1 MSSSLGHQS
10 LNLRLKE
17 QSEVT
22 AFYVPVGCV
31 FKFLLGEY
39 EDIETG
45 TYLDTLWDNPLNSTF
60 SLELPIDPPY
70 WQMVD
75 KYILW
80 IGDQLPGDPGREP
93 THPDRQLVG
102 YINHETDPPA
112 MPVWIAKVGTEP
124 IWVNP
129 EAPNWT
135 VEGTL
140 LNQIYA
146 APPTP

>member
-1 MSSSLGHQS
+1 MTGSLGHQS

-31 FKFLLGEY
+31 FKFFLGEH

-60 SLELPIDPPY
+60 VLEPQEGPS

-102 YINHETDPPA
+102 YINESDPPV

-124 IWVNP
+124 VWINP
-129 EAPNWT
+129 ESVTGFLP
-135 VEGTL
+135 EGTL
-140 LNQIYA
+140 LNAIYA
-146 APPTP
+146 VPPTP